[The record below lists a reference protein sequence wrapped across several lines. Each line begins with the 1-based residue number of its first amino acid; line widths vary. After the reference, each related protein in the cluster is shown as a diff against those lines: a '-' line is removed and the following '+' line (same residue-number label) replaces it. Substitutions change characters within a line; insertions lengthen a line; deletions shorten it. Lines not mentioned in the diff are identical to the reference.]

1 MRKLSPKHFDE
12 PVIFDP
18 EEYEIVY
25 SPPCKEKGCWAGAP
39 SVFKDEK
46 GSFWMAHRNRKPE
59 VRGFEVV
66 VSRSSDGKKF
76 EPVNK
81 IKKGELGVQS
91 LERPALFRDPF
102 SGKFELYLSADPSYY
117 GWHLVKLKNSDLPLE
132 FEVEDREIVF
142 KPDPT
147 SRDEVSVKDPYMISV
162 GRKRFMFYIGWDQDG
177 ESPYMATSVDGLSW
191 ERSES
196 NPLLERSGWHSGL
209 TRISCVMPLDKGY
222 MAYYEGT
229 DREKFFD
236 LKTGLAYSTNL
247 KSFTDLTPDEPILE
261 SPVEGSLSTL
271 RYLDYVV
278 EDERILFYY
287 EAARKEGAL
296 ELRVSEVKKE

>member
-1 MRKLSPKHFDE
+1 MRKMSSKHFDE

-18 EEYEIVY
+18 EEYEVVY
-25 SPPCKEKGCWAGAP
+25 TPPCKEEGCWTGAP
-39 SVFKDEK
+39 SVLKDDE
-46 GSFWMAHRNRKPE
+46 GRFWMAHRNRNPE
-59 VRGFEVV
+59 VRGFAVV
-66 VSRSSDGKKF
+66 ISRSDDGKNFK
-76 EPVNK
+76 PVNEIEK
-81 IKKGELGVQS
+81 SKLGVQS
-91 LERPALFRDPF
+91 LERPVLFRNSF
-102 SGKFELYLSADPSYY
+102 SGKFELYLSADPFHY
-117 GWHLVKLKNSDLPLE
+117 GWHLVKLKNAELPSE

-147 SRDEVSVKDPYMISV
+147 SRDEASVKDPYMISV

-191 ERSES
+191 ERSGS

-209 TRISCVMPLDKGY
+209 TRISCIMPLDKGY

-229 DREKFFD
+229 NREEFFN
-236 LKTGLAYSTNL
+236 LKTGLAYSTDL

-261 SPVEGSLSTL
+261 SPAGGRLSTL

-287 EAARKEGAL
+287 EAAREDGAL
-296 ELRVSEVKKE
+296 ELRVSETKK